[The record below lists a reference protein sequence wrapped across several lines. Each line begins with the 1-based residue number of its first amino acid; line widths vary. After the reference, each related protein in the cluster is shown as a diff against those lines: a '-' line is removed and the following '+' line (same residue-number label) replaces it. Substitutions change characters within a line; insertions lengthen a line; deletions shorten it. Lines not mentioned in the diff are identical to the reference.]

1 MLLAQLFVKM
11 AHVKIVKLLPVQP
24 QDLLRRLQRYPPWTG
39 PATTA
44 IPQSVIPPF
53 LIAPVPTPHLPL
65 TDADDLRGL
74 PPADPLGH
82 RSQDHFL
89 YFHRPLPGD
98 ASCGSHAFLRL
109 VFLPQV
115 APQKRTFH
123 VLISPDTSRATDA
136 SPWIVYK
143 TCHAVG
149 DFTDLTGAN
158 CELPPAPSRVTP
170 AICCSNC
177 NHRCGFGTADV
188 NPYQQSERGWLLCP
202 YPN

>member
-65 TDADDLRGL
+65 ADADDLRGL
-74 PPADPLGH
+74 PPGDPLGH
-82 RSQDHFL
+82 RSQNHFL

-98 ASCGSHAFLRL
+98 APHRSHACLRL

-115 APQKRTFH
+115 TPPKRTFH
-123 VLISPDTSRATDA
+123 VLITPDTSCATDTTRSFFLTRIDFRA
-136 SPWIVYK
+136 SFAARFSLRRI
-143 TCHAVG
+143 
-149 DFTDLTGAN
+149 
-158 CELPPAPSRVTP
+158 PP
-170 AICCSNC
+170 
-177 NHRCGFGTADV
+177 
-188 NPYQQSERGWLLCP
+188 
-202 YPN
+202 